1 MKYIKLFMLLAVAS
15 LFAACSDDDDNVN
28 SATATVSLS
37 QDTITVKE
45 NTGYFNVPIAL
56 TGARNGDVKV
66 TVTVTPAATNPA
78 VDDTNYLVTDK
89 TITIP
94 STDSTA
100 NVQIKTVDD
109 TEINENRSFTL
120 TITAEGA
127 TLGNSK
133 TVVVLRDNDA
143 AFYEKFFGKWMLTG
157 TSSNGKVETPIKC
170 EVTIT
175 GETDEAAKN
184 YDKILT
190 CEAPN
195 MLNVGIALSPV
206 WHFRYSFDKSSK
218 TGSLGFIM
226 GEQVASYGANYSWIF
241 VTDDGTNY
249 TTDDVTATWALGS
262 DGSFPTEITF
272 PADKTI
278 YLYQPGAGAW
288 RMLYDFKM
296 TKE

>member
-109 TEINENRSFTL
+109 AEINENRSFTL

-133 TVVVLRDNDA
+133 TVVVLRDDDA
-143 AFYEKFFGKWMLTG
+143 AFYEKFFGKWMLTC
-157 TSSNGKVETPIKC
+157 TSSDGKTETPIKC

-195 MLNVGIALSPV
+195 MLNVGVALSPV

-218 TGSLGFIM
+218 AGTLGFIM
-226 GEQVASYGANYSWIF
+226 GEQVASYGSSYQWIF
-241 VTDDGTNY
+241 VTDDGKNY

-262 DGSFPTEITF
+262 DGSFPAEITF

-278 YLYQPGAGAW
+278 YLYRPGQGPW
-288 RMLYDFKM
+288 MILYGFKI

>member
-1 MKYIKLFMLLAVAS
+1 
-15 LFAACSDDDDNVN
+15 
-28 SATATVSLS
+28 
-37 QDTITVKE
+37 
-45 NTGYFNVPIAL
+45 
-56 TGARNGDVKV
+56 
-66 TVTVTPAATNPA
+66 
-78 VDDTNYLVTDK
+78 VDD
-89 TITIP
+89 
-94 STDSTA
+94 A
-100 NVQIKTVDD
+100 
-109 TEINENRSFTL
+109 EINENRSFTL

-143 AFYEKFFGKWMLTG
+143 AFYEKFFGKWMLTC
-157 TSSNGKVETPIKC
+157 TSSDGKTETPIKC

-195 MLNVGIALSPV
+195 MLNVGVALSPV

-218 TGSLGFIM
+218 AGTLGFIM
-226 GEQVASYGANYSWIF
+226 GEQVASYGSSYQWIF
-241 VTDDGTNY
+241 VTDDGKNY

-262 DGSFPTEITF
+262 DGSFPAEITF

-278 YLYQPGAGAW
+278 YLYRPGQGPW
-288 RMLYDFKM
+288 MILYGFKI